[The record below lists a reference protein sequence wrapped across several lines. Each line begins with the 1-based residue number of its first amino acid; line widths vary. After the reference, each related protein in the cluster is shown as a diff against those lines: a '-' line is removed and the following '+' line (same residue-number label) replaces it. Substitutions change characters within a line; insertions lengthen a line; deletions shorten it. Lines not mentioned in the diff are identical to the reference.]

1 MRKILLLVSIISLVG
16 CANEP
21 MSVEVT
27 GKDNKFVIEFLFE
40 KDGVKMYRFYDDGR
54 YHYFTTR
61 GEVTTIQTN
70 DGETYYEEKIE
81 TK

>member
-27 GKDNKFVIEFLFE
+27 GKDNKFEIEFLFE
-40 KDGVKMYRFYDDGR
+40 KDGVKMYRFYDASH

-61 GEVTTIQTN
+61 GDVTSIQTN
-70 DGETYYEEKIE
+70 GETVYHETIE